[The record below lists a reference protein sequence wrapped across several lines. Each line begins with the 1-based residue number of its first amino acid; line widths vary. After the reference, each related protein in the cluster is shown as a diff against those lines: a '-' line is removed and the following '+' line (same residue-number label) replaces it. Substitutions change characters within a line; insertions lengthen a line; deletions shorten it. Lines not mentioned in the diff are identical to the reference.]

1 MRLVH
6 LPVGGRAVIKARI
19 ASRRSSGSALAPIHA
34 LADLLQT
41 IEAADVAAAP
51 WRGPLPDSRVGR
63 VLHRGGVVGH
73 RDGVL
78 LNWIR
83 FQTEPSFR
91 SKLHMLSERGALT
104 SFDQSAAR

>member
-63 VLHRGGVVGH
+63 VLHRGGVVGQH
-73 RDGVL
+73 TLDSS
-78 LNWIR
+78 R
-83 FQTEPSFR
+83 FGAS
-91 SKLHMLSERGALT
+91 SMLSERGALT

>member
-78 LNWIR
+78 LV
-83 FQTEPSFR
+83 TLESFR

>member
-78 LNWIR
+78 LVVLER
-83 FQTEPSFR
+83 LEQHTLGAS
-91 SKLHMLSERGALT
+91 SMLSERGALT